1 MKQKLRSLLKFA
13 LPYILTALIPL
24 TSVFFLS
31 SATVEAYR
39 SRLLEDRIE
48 STESAFGRFCAR
60 LYTIETNT
68 NQIAINKI
76 SSQYAYDSIQGR
88 NHTAYDNYE
97 FQKLLGDYWMIEDAS
112 TVFFFDPINNTVV
125 SSDVA
130 LSNALDFFKY
140 YYKVSG
146 LTPEQAIE
154 KMKTSVS
161 NTGYTPAT
169 EITVDNAVLQI
180 VEYRMP
186 VPANVGAIHGCQL
199 VVAIRVDRVFGD
211 VLDVMAPEGECY
223 FYSDKGDL
231 IYSSGTRYRALA
243 QEVDST
249 GSCFHE
255 GKELNTMVF
264 TSADRKW
271 TLKVISPQTPMNN
284 IPAYI
289 GILVGFSL
297 VASTVLTVYFT
308 VKNLRQLREVLELF
322 TGKKAEIPES
332 GFGQIK
338 LHAEKLL
345 SDNSRYREEMARYA
359 GSRRYH
365 LTDMLLRGTYENE
378 ETILSDMEREG
389 LRIPAGTKAVLCVQ
403 YGQGGKQQQTLI
415 REALSQLGQPQRP
428 VFQTALGE
436 SVCILSMDSGEA
448 GEMASRLEAALSEI
462 LETSVQVAS
471 GAAVEALREL
481 SVAYS
486 QGKTVLRYREITG
499 RPVHLYSQ
507 VSDLENEYF
516 CPENLEEKIQ
526 NLLLGGQE
534 KEARELIQRIKE
546 SNFGPGAPML
556 SFRAIERLRA
566 ELRDLLLTLAD
577 RYDVPVEDEILQAES
592 SGSIPAFFEMVY
604 VCLDKLTEQMDGRN
618 RSSSQLLADRIREY
632 VDEAFC
638 QPEISLAQ
646 IAQRLDIHE
655 KYVSRVFKAGFGE
668 NLSAYVERKRIE
680 KACELLR
687 STTMLVADI
696 AEAVGYSSDLSFRR
710 AFKKVK
716 DLSPAAYRNNQLGK

>member
-24 TSVFFLS
+24 ASVLFLS
-31 SATVEAYR
+31 SATVEEYR
-39 SRLLEDRIE
+39 SRLLEDRLE

-88 NHTAYDNYE
+88 NHNAYDNYE
-97 FQKLLGDYWMIEDAS
+97 FQKLLADYWMIEDAS

-130 LSNALDFFKY
+130 LSNALDFFIY

-146 LTPEQAIE
+146 FTPEQAIG

-169 EITVDNAVLQI
+169 EITVANAVLQI

-186 VPANVGAIHGCQL
+186 VPANAGAIHGCQL

-231 IYSSGTRYRALA
+231 IYSSGTQYRTLA
-243 QEVDST
+243 QELDST

-271 TLKVISPQTPMNN
+271 TLKVISPQTPMKN

-322 TGKKAEIPES
+322 TGKKPEIPES
-332 GFGQIK
+332 GYGQIK

-345 SDNSRYREEMARYA
+345 SDNSRYQEEMARYA

-365 LTDMLLRGTYENE
+365 LMDMLLRGTYENE
-378 ETILSDMEREG
+378 EGLLADMGREWI
-389 LRIPAGTKAVLCVQ
+389 RIPEGSKAVFCVQ
-403 YGQGGKQQQTLI
+403 YGEGGRQQQELI
-415 REALSQLGQPQRP
+415 REALAGMGQNHLA

-436 SVCILSMDSGEA
+436 SVCILSLSG
-448 GEMASRLEAALSEI
+448 GELRDTVCCLE
-462 LETSVQVAS
+462 ETLTQSMEKPVQVAA
-471 GAAVEALREL
+471 GAAVEALRDL

-486 QGKTVLRYREITG
+486 QAKTVLRYREITK
-499 RPVHLYSQ
+499 RPVHLYPD
-507 VSDLENEYF
+507 VSVLQSEYYF
-516 CPENLEEKIQ
+516 PENFEEKLH
-526 NLLLGGQE
+526 NLIVADQKEDARNVIAAIYE
-534 KEARELIQRIKE
+534 K
-546 SNFGPGAPML
+546 NFGVGTALL
-556 SFRAIERLRA
+556 SFRAIESLRA
-566 ELRDLLLTLAD
+566 KLKDLLLSMAD
-577 RYDVPVEDEILQAES
+577 KYDIPVEDEIFQAES
-592 SGSIPAFFEMVY
+592 SGNIPAFFDMVY
-604 VCLDKLTEQMDGRN
+604 LCLDKLTEQVDGKSRT
-618 RSSSQLLADRIREY
+618 SSQILADRIRGFI
-632 VDEAFC
+632 DEHYC
-638 QPEISLAQ
+638 QSELSLSQISEH
-646 IAQRLDIHE
+646 LDIHE
-655 KYVSRVFKAGFGE
+655 KYISRVFKAEFGE
-668 NLSAYVERKRIE
+668 NLSVYLERKRIE
-680 KACELLR
+680 TACELLR
-687 STTMLVADI
+687 TTKLRITEI

-710 AFKKVK
+710 VFKKLK
-716 DLSPAAYRNNQLGK
+716 EISPAAYRNNNS

>member
-1 MKQKLRSLLKFA
+1 MKGKLRSLLKFA

-24 TSVFFLS
+24 ASVLFLS
-31 SATVEAYR
+31 RATVEEYHTR
-39 SRLLEDRIE
+39 MLSDRQQSI
-48 STESAFGRFCAR
+48 ESAFNRFLGRLETLETMAAQIAQND
-60 LYTIETNT
+60 LTTHYTI
-68 NQIAINKI
+68 
-76 SSQYAYDSIQGR
+76 SSMLSQGHSAYE
-88 NHTAYDNYE
+88 NYE
-97 FQKLLGDYWMIEDAS
+97 FQNLLSDYWQNRDAAAVLFYDS
-112 TVFFFDPINNTVV
+112 WNNTVV
-125 SSDVA
+125 SNGVSVSDA
-130 LSNALDFFKY
+130 ADFYKY
-140 YYKVSG
+140 FYKYRDFSAD
-146 LTPEQAIE
+146 QAIAR
-154 KMKTSVS
+154 MRSLITTS
-161 NTGYTPAT
+161 GYTPALD
-169 EITVDNAVLQI
+169 ITVDNAELQI
-180 VEYRMP
+180 LEYRLP
-186 VPANVGAIHGCQL
+186 LPLTASPTHRCQL
-199 VVAIRVDRVFGD
+199 LVAIRADRVFGD
-211 VLDVMAPEGECY
+211 ILDVIGEEGDWTV
-223 FYSDKGDL
+223 FYCGTPVFNRGNLREDEGDL
-231 IYSSGTRYRALA
+231 LSFVDNGGKWQLQVALPRIT
-243 QEVDST
+243 T
-249 GSCFHE
+249 G
-255 GKELNTMVF
+255 
-264 TSADRKW
+264 R
-271 TLKVISPQTPMNN
+271 TPG
-284 IPAYI
+284 YV
-289 GILVGFSL
+289 GLLVGLSL